1 MNILFVHPNNDYT
14 GSTKVLADVIKEK
27 YYNDNCIAL
36 SLCFNDGFLS
46 DIQQLE
52 ICKIFYPLIKGKSI
66 PVFSSFISLI
76 DRIAKFV
83 KEAKQS
89 DIIYIN
95 TIKPYYAA
103 VIAQM
108 MHKKIIWHIH
118 EKYTTGSVTKIVYE
132 YIQSHTDAHFIFV
145 SKYVQNQYVI
155 SKNST
160 REIRYNRLP
169 EDFTKTIEIRPL
181 EKRERTNLLVAAGLS
196 KFKGVYNFVELA
208 RSLPDYNFHLVLS
221 CSEEEKEGF
230 VKSTRPPGNVKIWSR
245 QNDMHPFYY
254 EADVIMN
261 MTIPSLCVETFGMT
275 ILEGMAYGLPAI
287 VPNVGGPIEL
297 VHNGVEGYTIDVTD
311 FKELS
316 DAIVK
321 ITSDKTTYEKFSVA
335 ALKRSQDFS

>member
-14 GSTKVLADVIKEK
+14 GSTKVLADVIKED
-27 YYNDNCIAL
+27 YINDNSIAL
-36 SLCFNDGFLS
+36 SLYFNDGFLS
-46 DIQQLE
+46 DIQQLK
-52 ICKIFYPLIKGKSI
+52 IHKIFFPLIKGKGI
-66 PVFSSFISLI
+66 PILSSLISLI
-76 DRIAKFV
+76 DRMAKFV
-83 KEAKQS
+83 KDARHS

-103 VIAQM
+103 VLAQM

-145 SKYVQNQYVI
+145 SKYVQDQYVI
-155 SKNST
+155 SKKST

-169 EDFTKTIEIRPL
+169 EDFTKTIEIRPF
-181 EKRERTNLLVAAGLS
+181 EKRKRTNLLMAAGLS
-196 KFKGVYNFVELA
+196 KVKGVYNFVELA

-230 VKSTRPPGNVKIWSR
+230 VKSVRPPGNVKIWSR

-287 VPNVGGPIEL
+287 VPNVGGPLEI
-297 VHNGVEGYTIDVTD
+297 VQNGIEGYSIDVCDFNVLKDTIYKITIDEITYMT
-311 FKELS
+311 LS
-316 DAIVK
+316 K
-321 ITSDKTTYEKFSVA
+321 A
-335 ALKRSQDFS
+335 ALKRSYEFR